1 MMRDVGL
8 EFSRE
13 VPASQ
18 GRESIVEIHEFNNAF
33 FFFFKYFV
41 YTLWISVCFWP

>member
-8 EFSRE
+8 EVSRE

-18 GRESIVEIHEFNNAF
+18 GRDSIVEIHEFNLTPF
-33 FFFFKYFV
+33 FFFFF
-41 YTLWISVCFWP
+41 